1 MTYGLRI
8 LNAAGGIIMD
18 LTGQSARTIYRQ
30 SIGAITTGMSVTVP
44 GFDPARG
51 VVFFIANGNPSG
63 FVPPYR
69 IAGNVIMF
77 EMSGSS
83 NTTYILHAV
92 MFS

>member
-51 VVFFIANGNPSG
+51 VVFFIAKEGLIKS
-63 FVPPYR
+63 R
-69 IAGNVIMF
+69 DSRKSCI
-77 EMSGSS
+77 
-83 NTTYILHAV
+83 
-92 MFS
+92 